1 MIDDVVVVVVIVVVV
16 VRIVVV
22 VVGYVDRG
30 LVAVV
35 PGLTRVLRRLT
46 LVHGLDGGHW
56 RGRRGGRLLLL
67 RDGGLVNDIGD
78 RAKAI
83 DDGQREGDV
92 AIGGVREDD
101 HAVAAHLV
109 LAPVVPLVLE
119 PHGAGVIQRDVVAV
133 AEALGGIP
141 VSERGVVTDH
151 SDVGGGALEL
161 ELDAHLRGDAHSS
174 GATGGGPRMG
184 APAGRER
191 ERSPRTGH
199 GCGPGGR

>member
-1 MIDDVVVVVVIVVVV
+1 MIDDVVVVVVIVIVV

-46 LVHGLDGGHW
+46 LVHGLDGGHI
-56 RGRRGGRLLLL
+56 GGGRLLLL
-67 RDGGLVNDIGD
+67 HDGGLVNDVGD

-119 PHGAGVIQRDVVAV
+119 PHGAGVFQRDVVAV

-151 SDVGGGALEL
+151 PDVGGGALEL

-191 ERSPRTGH
+191 ERSRRAGH